1 MACIQ
6 TPALNQ
12 KGNYMLCT
20 SCQTGILTPSSI
32 EGLFKAHTCSDC
44 GGDWVL
50 IEDYAVWRER
60 HPDYEFA
67 EDIYFEEIN
76 ITDTKE
82 AMLCPVTRTI
92 MRKFKISATNTHRLD
107 YSAAVGGLW
116 LDKGEWDLLVSGGL
130 AGSLNA
136 LVTDAWQ
143 RRIRQ
148 TSAKDSFVDIYH
160 DKFGED
166 VYIKLKEIRAWLNTH
181 PQKADLRAYL
191 MAEDPYSA
199 KR

>member
-1 MACIQ
+1 
-6 TPALNQ
+6 
-12 KGNYMLCT
+12 MLCT
-20 SCQTGILTPSSI
+20 GCETGTLFPSFI

-50 IEDYAVWRER
+50 IQDYAAWRER
-60 HPDYEFA
+60 HIDYEFA
-67 EDIYFEEIN
+67 KDIHFEEIN
-76 ITDTKE
+76 IADTKD
-82 AMLCPVTRTI
+82 AMLCPYTQTI
-92 MRKFKISATNTHRLD
+92 MRKFKISATSTHRLD

-116 LDKGEWDLLVSGGL
+116 LDKGEWELLVSGGL
-130 AGSLNA
+130 AGSLNG

-143 RRIRQ
+143 RKIRQ

-160 DKFGED
+160 DKFGND
-166 VYIKLKEIRAWLNTH
+166 VYTKIKEIREWLNNQ

-191 MAEDPYSA
+191 LAEDPYSA